1 MNSKVLL
8 SISIAGSLVGCGGP
22 AYPEGYSEADKACFD
37 YGAEACKNFQAF
49 CSWQPGDPDTEEWA
63 GHYWWD
69 LEENQSYNSGSFFRD
84 QRDTCES
91 LDSNNEAFYSG
102 AVNAGCDLMTFT
114 DALIDINSWIPSY
127 DPEEE
132 VWTHHVCDY

>member
-1 MNSKVLL
+1 LITAPRLVRTFKPFVV
-8 SISIAGSLVGCGGP
+8 GSR
-22 AYPEGYSEADKACFD
+22 D
-37 YGAEACKNFQAF
+37 
-49 CSWQPGDPDTEEWA
+49 
-63 GHYWWD
+63 WWD